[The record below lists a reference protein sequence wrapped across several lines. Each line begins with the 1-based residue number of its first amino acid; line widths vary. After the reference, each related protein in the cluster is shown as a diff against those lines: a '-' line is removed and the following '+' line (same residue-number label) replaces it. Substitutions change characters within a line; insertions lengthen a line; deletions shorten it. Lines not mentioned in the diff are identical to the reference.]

1 MIDLNGLF
9 LGACQN
15 NDLDKVKACIL
26 LGVDVNIVVQSSSF
40 EQWTGL
46 TIAAKKNYPELLD
59 LLLSQPSVDVD
70 LGTTIEIGLIDWTPL
85 MIACRAGHHEVVRR
99 LLQVPGISILQEDS
113 FGDTALHWAAREGHS
128 ECLKEL
134 AMVPGLD
141 WNHKDVDGR
150 TPLCTAIYG
159 HPDSVR
165 IIVAQPGV
173 DFSVKTINGTTLAEA
188 AVTST
193 WGDPVECVKIL
204 ADVEDLDWN
213 VKMKIGDTPLWY
225 CLKKNKAEM
234 FNVLA
239 ECPRV
244 DLNVRDEAG
253 DSPILWCLKNRR
265 LNEFRVLR
273 RNPRVDLRSA
283 ITWAVKNKKLVIV
296 KQLRQALE
304 YRLADLERRL
314 KMSWR
319 GRGDSGSGI
328 LMLEEITVMKL
339 RSQLNLCCRFS
350 DLKRK
355 HSSFGR

>member
-1 MIDLNGLF
+1 MSLRKLF
-9 LGACQN
+9 FKSCIR
-15 NDLDKVKACIL
+15 NDLQTARKCLNRGVNVNTVMRV
-26 LGVDVNIVVQSSSF
+26 LGCGKWS
-40 EQWTGL
+40 GL
-46 TIAAKKNYPELLD
+46 NIAAKGNYLELLD

-128 ECLKEL
+128 ACLKEL

-204 ADVEDLDWN
+204 AGIEDVDWN
-213 VKMKIGDTPLWY
+213 VKMNSGDTPLRY
-225 CLKKNKAEM
+225 CLKKNKTEM

-304 YRLADLERRL
+304 YRLADLERKL

-319 GRGDSGSGI
+319 GRGDPGAGS

-339 RSQLNLCCRFS
+339 RSQLNLCRRFS